1 MNPVGFTLAEDR
13 RITDMSIEWALPE
26 IDLAHAEA
34 PDLHQLIDST
44 RARGPVVPVRYHG
57 ELAYLV
63 TGYDEVRAA
72 FADEENFASAA
83 FYRVHVEPSQG
94 RTLQAMFG
102 REHKINRG
110 LVSRPF
116 LPRRVQELV
125 EGLITE
131 EALRRIDDFAGDTE
145 VDLVEAFARPF
156 PFSVITRL
164 LGLPIQDEARFLEW
178 ALKLIDYPWDPEG
191 ALRARREFSE
201 YLQPILNAVRKEPRE
216 GLLST
221 LAQIEV
227 DGIQLEDEEIFAFC
241 RQLFPA
247 GSDTAY
253 KNLGS
258 LLAAIL
264 TTPGMRERALGSDSD
279 RDDLVQEGLRWEAPI
294 ALQPR
299 TCSRDTILGGVEI
312 AADSPMLF
320 GITAANH
327 DAKIFENPHGFDPD
341 RPNKHQHLA
350 FGYGEHFCLGSH
362 LARRELE
369 TAIKLLFERFPRMA
383 LAPGSRIEIHGCVV
397 RGPREVRVRLDA

>member
-1 MNPVGFTLAEDR
+1 
-13 RITDMSIEWALPE
+13 MSIEPVLSDL
-26 IDLAHAEA
+26 DLAHAEA

-57 ELAYLV
+57 GIAYLV

-83 FYRVHVEPSQG
+83 FYRVHAEPSMG
-94 RTLQAMFG
+94 RTLQTMEEQEHRAN
-102 REHKINRG
+102 RE
-110 LVSRPF
+110 LVSRHF
-116 LPRRVQELV
+116 LPGRVKKYV

-131 EALRRIDDFAGDTE
+131 EALRRIDIFSDRAE
-145 VDLVEAFARPF
+145 VDLVEVFTRPF

-164 LGLPIQDEARFLEW
+164 LGLPIEDEPRFLSW
-178 ALKLIDYPWDPEG
+178 ALKLIDHPWDPEG
-191 ALRARREFSE
+191 ALQARRDFNE
-201 YLQPILNAVRKEPRE
+201 YLQPLLDAAREEPVE
-216 GLLST
+216 GLLSV
-221 LAQIEV
+221 LAQTEI
-227 DGIQLEDEEIFAFC
+227 DAHRLEDEEIFAFC

-258 LLAAIL
+258 LLGAIL
-264 TTPGMRERALGSDSD
+264 TTPGMRDLARGSDSD

-299 TCSRDTILGGVEI
+299 ACSQDTMLGGVEI
-312 AADSPMLF
+312 AAGSAMLF
-320 GITAANH
+320 GIAAANR
-327 DAKIFENPHGFDPD
+327 DAKVFEDPHRFMPE

-369 TAIKLLFERFPRMA
+369 TAIKLLFERFPDMELVA
-383 LAPGSRIEIHGCVV
+383 GSRVEILGCIL
-397 RGPREVRVRLDA
+397 RGPREVRVRLRA